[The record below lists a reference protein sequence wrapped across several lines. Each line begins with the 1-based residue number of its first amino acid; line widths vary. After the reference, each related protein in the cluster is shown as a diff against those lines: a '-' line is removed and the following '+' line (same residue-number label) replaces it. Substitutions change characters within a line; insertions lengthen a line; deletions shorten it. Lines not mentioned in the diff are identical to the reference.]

1 MIPVKRMKIR
11 IIPTSERV
19 IPKFLSFSNPGRIEA
34 IVGHIRSLDGKTVEE
49 QLGQAFAEFNSRHI
63 DFEGVLLTHYR
74 KIEQHLPDKS
84 LSMPQKL
91 LIGAYF
97 THEYAVEAAALFNPS
112 IVPHPDQSN
121 LQGGEL
127 RFILS
132 LRATGE
138 GHISSIEF
146 KTGVIGADGAIYPDQ
161 SATKLSTG
169 KKVEARQYSK
179 DFVIGRAEC
188 GGAVEA
194 MMQRALPEQFSIQE
208 ALAIISQIEADTNL
222 NLQAA
227 KEKIS
232 DVYSLNYELYFDND
246 IPISS
251 RVIFPSSRSESNGME
266 DARFVRFQHEDKV
279 MYLGTYTAYNGRMIR
294 PQLIETEDFLHFRIR
309 PFYGK
314 AASDKGMALFPEKI
328 NGKYAMIGRQG
339 GRCLSIMYS
348 DSLHFWQ
355 EYKLLQAPQRA
366 WELLQIGNCGSPLK
380 TPHGWLLLT
389 HAVGPM
395 RKYVLSFT
403 LLDLRDPEIVLATLD
418 EPFLSPNEEEREGYV
433 PHVLYSC
440 GLIQHR
446 ENLIIPYAMS
456 DHAVSFAVVE
466 LAAVIRGLGA

>member
-1 MIPVKRMKIR
+1 MKIR
-11 IIPTSERV
+11 IIPTAERV
-19 IPKFLSFSNPGRIEA
+19 IPKFLSFSNPDRIKP
-34 IVGHIRSLDGKTVEE
+34 IVSYIRSLDEKAVEE
-49 QLGQAFAEFNSRHI
+49 QLGLAFSEFSSRHI
-63 DFEGVLLTHYR
+63 NFEGVVLNHYR
-74 KIEQHLPDKS
+74 KIEPYLPDKN

-112 IVPHPDQSN
+112 IVPHPDQSK
-121 LQGGEL
+121 LKEGEL

-132 LRATGE
+132 LRAVGE

-146 KTGVIGADGAIYPDQ
+146 KTGVADADGGIHPDP
-161 SATKLSTG
+161 SASRLSAG
-169 KKVEARQYSK
+169 KKAEGQQYSK
-179 DFVIGRAEC
+179 DFVINRAEF
-188 GGAVEA
+188 GQAIEG
-194 MMQRALPEQFSIQE
+194 MMQSALPEQFSEQE
-208 ALAIISQIEADTNL
+208 ALTAISRAEAATNL

-232 DVYSLNYELYFDND
+232 NVFALNYELYFEKD

-251 RVIFPSSRSESNGME
+251 RVIFPSSQSESNGME
-266 DARFVRFQHEDKV
+266 DARFVRFQHEDKTF
-279 MYLGTYTAYNGRMIR
+279 YLGTYTAYNGREIR
-294 PQLIETEDFLHFRIR
+294 PQLIETEDFRHFSIR

-314 AASDKGMALFPEKI
+314 AATGKGMALFPEKI

-339 GRCLSIMYS
+339 GRCLSMMYS
-348 DSLHFWQ
+348 DNLYFWQ
-355 EYKLLQAPQRA
+355 EYKLLQQPQRM
-366 WELLQIGNCGSPLK
+366 WELMQIGNCGSPVK

-403 LLDLRDPEIVLATLD
+403 LLDLHDPEIVLATLD

-440 GLIQHR
+440 GLMLHR
-446 ENLIIPYAMS
+446 KNLIIPYAMS
-456 DHAVSFAVVE
+456 DSSISFAVAE
-466 LAAVIRGLGA
+466 LEAVIRELMKSKKRKP

>member
-1 MIPVKRMKIR
+1 MKIR
-11 IIPTSERV
+11 IIPAAERV
-19 IPKFLSFSNPGRIEA
+19 IPKFLSFSNPDRIEP
-34 IVGHIRSLDGKTVEE
+34 IVAYIRSLDEKMAEA
-49 QLGQAFAEFNSRHI
+49 QLGQALAEFSSRHI
-63 DFEGVLLTHYR
+63 NFEGVLLNHYR

-84 LSMPQKL
+84 LSKPQKL

-112 IVPHPDQSN
+112 IVPHPDQS
-121 LQGGEL
+121 QMEDGEL

-146 KTGVIGADGAIYPDQ
+146 KTGVVDADGAIHPDQ
-161 SATKLSTG
+161 SAAKLSAG
-169 KKVEARQYSK
+169 KKAEGQQYSK
-179 DFVIGRAEC
+179 DFVISRAEC
-188 GGAVEA
+188 DGAIEA
-194 MMQRALPEQFSIQE
+194 VMQSALPERFSEHE
-208 ALAIISQIEADTNL
+208 ALTAISRVEAATNL
-222 NLQAA
+222 NLRVA

-232 DVYSLNYELYFDND
+232 NVFALNYELSFEKD

-251 RVIFPSSRSESNGME
+251 RVIFPSSRTESNGME
-266 DARFVRFQHEDKV
+266 DARFVRFRHEDKV
-279 MYLGTYTAYNGRMIR
+279 LYLATYTAYNGREIR
-294 PQLIETEDFLHFRIR
+294 PQLIETDDFRHFRIR

-314 AASDKGMALFPEKI
+314 AASDKGMAFFPEKI

-348 DSLHFWQ
+348 DSLYFWQ
-355 EYKLLQAPQRA
+355 EYKLLQQPQRT

-403 LLDLRDPEIVLATLD
+403 LLDLHNPEIVLATLD
-418 EPFLSPNEEEREGYV
+418 QPFLSPNEEEREGYV

-446 ENLIIPYAMS
+446 ENLVIPYAMS
-456 DHAVSFAVVE
+456 DSSISFAVAE
-466 LAAVIRGLGA
+466 LEAVIKALMKPKKTKT